1 MTSEEL
7 RSRRQALGLSLVQ
20 LAEHLD
26 IPKDTLSRWEL
37 GKLPIRHDEL
47 LSRALN
53 DLEREMRTY
62 SVVEGPTSV
71 YQLHEGDPDGPVIA
85 EMAAGPGSLSN
96 HDAISQLIS
105 VADARGARFIRHC
118 YDGFDWID
126 DLAERAG

>member
-1 MTSEEL
+1 MDAANL
-7 RSRRQALGLSLVQ
+7 KLARARLGLSLAQ
-20 LAEHLD
+20 LAERLD

-71 YQLHEGDPDGPVIA
+71 YHLHEGDPDGPIIA
-85 EMAAGPGSLSN
+85 EMRAGPGNLST
-96 HDAISQLIS
+96 HDAISQLIES
-105 VADARGARFIRHC
+105 ATKRGARFIRHR
-118 YDGFDWID
+118 YDNFDWVD
-126 DLAERAG
+126 DQAERAG